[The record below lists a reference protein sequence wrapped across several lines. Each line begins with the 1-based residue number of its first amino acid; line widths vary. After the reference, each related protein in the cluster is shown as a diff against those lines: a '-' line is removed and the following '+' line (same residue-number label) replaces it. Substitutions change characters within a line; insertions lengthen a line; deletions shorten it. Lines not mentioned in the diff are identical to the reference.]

1 MVKTSCEEK
10 RRMMHRDAPRKNLN
24 DAPPTAA
31 TNRSYDHRLHDVAD
45 GSEESCPLPPRP
57 RRARSRRLERQRG
70 AQALAR
76 QTFLAATGRREAAD
90 GCTQLPPT
98 AARPAQTLVRLV
110 RRVETC
116 HGDRDLPLNIDG
128 RALSRKSSSGQ
139 GDSGNLSVVAPSPA
153 AVNQINVERPRRVTV
168 CLRVQGR
175 VATRYQLSITK
186 GASIPLQLG
195 RRKDH
200 MQQRSVASRGLD
212 PANRLI
218 AKRCVAFAPGL
229 GPLSHSIGDAKLR
242 RRPIKK
248 KTRAK
253 KVDLFG

>member
-1 MVKTSCEEK
+1 MST
-10 RRMMHRDAPRKNLN
+10 P
-24 DAPPTAA
+24 AA
-31 TNRSYDHRLHDVAD
+31 TPSRPQPTSRASTRGASSRAPDVPRSD
-45 GSEESCPLPPRP
+45 GP
-57 RRARSRRLERQRG
+57 ARGRRRLS
-70 AQALAR
+70 
-76 QTFLAATGRREAAD
+76 
-90 GCTQLPPT
+90 QLPPT

>member
-1 MVKTSCEEK
+1 
-10 RRMMHRDAPRKNLN
+10 MHHDAYAPSKNLN

-31 TNRSYDHRLHDVAD
+31 TRSYDHRLHDVAD
-45 GSEESCPLPPRP
+45 GSEEPCPLPPRP

-76 QTFLAATGRREAAD
+76 QTFLAATGRRGAAD

-98 AARPAQTLVRLV
+98 AAMPAQTLVRLV
-110 RRVETC
+110 RRVETR

-128 RALSRKSSSGQ
+128 LALSSKSSSGQ
-139 GDSGNLSVVAPSPA
+139 GDSGNLSVVASSPAA

-186 GASIPLQLG
+186 GTSIPRQLD

-212 PANRLI
+212 PANHFI
-218 AKRCVAFAPGL
+218 AKRCVAFTPRL

-248 KTRAK
+248 KTLAK